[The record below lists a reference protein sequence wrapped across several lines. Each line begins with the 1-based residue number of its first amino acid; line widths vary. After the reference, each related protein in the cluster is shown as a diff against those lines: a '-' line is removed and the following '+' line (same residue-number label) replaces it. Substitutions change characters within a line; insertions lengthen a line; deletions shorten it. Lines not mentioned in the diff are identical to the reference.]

1 MSQHTPG
8 PWVLVF
14 SGPAST
20 PDWRIQTKEGRTI
33 ATLPPTST
41 KTAKAARADAYMLK
55 AAPDMYDALK
65 ALVGEA
71 DLGEVDLD
79 DEVREKLE
87 RARSAIAAADVATG
101 EA

>member
-8 PWVLVF
+8 PWALVF

-41 KTAKAARADAYMLK
+41 KTAKAARADAHMLK

-79 DEVREKLE
+79 DEAAAKLE
-87 RARSAIAAADVATG
+87 RARAALRKAEGTPD
-101 EA
+101 

>member
-1 MSQHTPG
+1 MTPNAQR
-8 PWVLVF
+8 LLE
-14 SGPAST
+14 AL
-20 PDWRIQTKEGRTI
+20 E
-33 ATLPPTST
+33 TLI
-41 KTAKAARADAYMLK
+41 
-55 AAPDMYDALK
+55 
-65 ALVGEA
+65 GEA